1 MVCPPEGTSA
11 VTGRAP
17 TCSCRFKT
25 RDGNGIVGL
34 FLFYIN
40 SFTFEGVRSV
50 MPLVLISLAVIILDR
65 VTKILVQ
72 SHLAEGESIPV
83 VPGVMSLTYILN
95 PGAAF
100 GMLEHQRLFFILMTV
115 AVIAVLIYFW
125 RRIKEEAIVVQL
137 GAAFFL
143 GGAVGNLIDRIETG
157 FVIDFFDFYFWPI
170 FNVAD
175 IFICVGVGLIVWN
188 IVMDEC
194 RKTEPQ
200 K

>member
-1 MVCPPEGTSA
+1 
-11 VTGRAP
+11 
-17 TCSCRFKT
+17 
-25 RDGNGIVGL
+25 
-34 FLFYIN
+34 
-40 SFTFEGVRSV
+40 

-72 SHLAEGESIPV
+72 SYLAEGESIPV

>member
-1 MVCPPEGTSA
+1 
-11 VTGRAP
+11 
-17 TCSCRFKT
+17 
-25 RDGNGIVGL
+25 
-34 FLFYIN
+34 
-40 SFTFEGVRSV
+40 

-143 GGAVGNLIDRIETG
+143 GGAVGTSSTASKRALSLTFLTFIFG
-157 FVIDFFDFYFWPI
+157 PSSMWPI
-170 FNVAD
+170 SLFV
-175 IFICVGVGLIVWN
+175 
-188 IVMDEC
+188 
-194 RKTEPQ
+194 
-200 K
+200 

>member
-1 MVCPPEGTSA
+1 
-11 VTGRAP
+11 
-17 TCSCRFKT
+17 
-25 RDGNGIVGL
+25 
-34 FLFYIN
+34 
-40 SFTFEGVRSV
+40 

-100 GMLEHQRLFFILMTV
+100 GMHQRLFFILMTV

-175 IFICVGVGLIVWN
+175 IFICVGV
-188 IVMDEC
+188 VMDEC

>member
-1 MVCPPEGTSA
+1 
-11 VTGRAP
+11 
-17 TCSCRFKT
+17 
-25 RDGNGIVGL
+25 
-34 FLFYIN
+34 
-40 SFTFEGVRSV
+40 

-115 AVIAVLIYFW
+115 A
-125 RRIKEEAIVVQL
+125 AIVVQL

>member
-1 MVCPPEGTSA
+1 
-11 VTGRAP
+11 
-17 TCSCRFKT
+17 
-25 RDGNGIVGL
+25 
-34 FLFYIN
+34 
-40 SFTFEGVRSV
+40 

-115 AVIAVLIYFW
+115 AV
-125 RRIKEEAIVVQL
+125 QL

>member
-1 MVCPPEGTSA
+1 
-11 VTGRAP
+11 
-17 TCSCRFKT
+17 
-25 RDGNGIVGL
+25 
-34 FLFYIN
+34 
-40 SFTFEGVRSV
+40 

-72 SHLAEGESIPV
+72 SHLAEGESIPI
-83 VPGVMSLTYILN
+83 VPGVMSLTYRAAGARVTLQFFLAG
-95 PGAAF
+95 GAAF

>member
-1 MVCPPEGTSA
+1 MQVQNK
-11 VTGRAP
+11 GRKRHCRALSFLYQFIHVRRSP
-17 TCSCRFKT
+17 KRYASCSHQFSR
-25 RDGNGIVGL
+25 
-34 FLFYIN
+34 
-40 SFTFEGVRSV
+40 
-50 MPLVLISLAVIILDR
+50 
-65 VTKILVQ
+65 Q

-115 AVIAVLIYFW
+115 AVIAVLIHFW